1 MKEIMAV
8 IRMNKMNQTKKAL
21 AEAGLPAFVA
31 REGYGRGKGLVNQ
44 AVLDGAAAGNEEAI
58 ALLGSKGRLYPK
70 RIVSIVVPEK
80 CLGRPDIREQDRP
93 GRRRQNLCDAR
104 LRFRPGPDRR
114 GRRRGHRLARTRRT
128 SPDH

>member
-21 AEAGLPAFVA
+21 ADAGLPAFVA

-70 RIVSIVVPEK
+70 RIVSIVVP
-80 CLGRPDIREQDRP
+80 DDRV
-93 GRRRQNLCDAR
+93 QHAVDALISVNKTGQAGDGKIFVMPVSDSVR
-104 LRFRPGPDRR
+104 V
-114 GRRRGHRLARTRRT
+114 RTGE
-128 SPDH
+128 DGDAAIV

>member
-21 AEAGLPAFVA
+21 VDAGIPAFVA

-58 ALLGSKGRLYPK
+58 ALLGTRGRLYPK
-70 RIVSIVVPEK
+70 RIISIVVPDNQVKEAV
-80 CLGRPDIREQDRP
+80 
-93 GRRRQNLCDAR
+93 DALISVNKTGQAGDGKIFVLPVSDSVR
-104 LRFRPGPDRR
+104 V
-114 GRRRGHRLARTRRT
+114 RTGEAGEAAIV
-128 SPDH
+128 

>member
-21 AEAGLPAFVA
+21 ADAGIPAFVA

-58 ALLGSKGRLYPK
+58 ALLGTKGRLYPK
-70 RIVSIVVPEK
+70 RIISIVVPDSQVKEAVEALMSVNK
-80 CLGRPDIREQDRP
+80 TGQAGDGKIFVMPVSDSIRVRTGEA
-93 GRRRQNLCDAR
+93 GDA
-104 LRFRPGPDRR
+104 
-114 GRRRGHRLARTRRT
+114 AIV
-128 SPDH
+128 

>member
-21 AEAGLPAFVA
+21 ADAGIPAFVA

-58 ALLGSKGRLYPK
+58 ALLGTKGRLYPK
-70 RIVSIVVPEK
+70 RIISIVVPDNQVKEAV
-80 CLGRPDIREQDRP
+80 
-93 GRRRQNLCDAR
+93 DALISVNKTGQAGDGKIFVLPVSDSMR
-104 LRFRPGPDRR
+104 V
-114 GRRRGHRLARTRRT
+114 RTGEAGEAAIV
-128 SPDH
+128 

>member
-21 AEAGLPAFVA
+21 ADAGIPAFVA

-58 ALLGSKGRLYPK
+58 ALLGTKGRLYPK
-70 RIVSIVVPEK
+70 RIISIVVPDDQVKEAV
-80 CLGRPDIREQDRP
+80 
-93 GRRRQNLCDAR
+93 DALISVNKTGQAGDGKIFVMPVSDSVR
-104 LRFRPGPDRR
+104 V
-114 GRRRGHRLARTRRT
+114 RTGEAGEAAIV
-128 SPDH
+128 

>member
-70 RIVSIVVPEK
+70 RIVSIVVPDDQVK
-80 CLGRPDIREQDRP
+80 NAL
-93 GRRRQNLCDAR
+93 DALISVNKTGQAGDGKIFVMPVSDSVR
-104 LRFRPGPDRR
+104 V
-114 GRRRGHRLARTRRT
+114 RTGE
-128 SPDH
+128 DGDAAIV

>member
-1 MKEIMAV
+1 MKEIMAI

-44 AVLDGAAAGNEEAI
+44 AVLDGAAEGNEEAI

-70 RIVSIVVPEK
+70 RILSIVVPDDKAETAIGAIVSVNK
-80 CLGRPDIREQDRP
+80 SGQAGDGKIFVMPVSDSVRVRTGED
-93 GRRRQNLCDAR
+93 GDA
-104 LRFRPGPDRR
+104 
-114 GRRRGHRLARTRRT
+114 AIV
-128 SPDH
+128 

>member
-21 AEAGLPAFVA
+21 ADAGIPAFVA

-58 ALLGSKGRLYPK
+58 ALLGTKGRLYPK
-70 RIVSIVVPEK
+70 RIISIVVPDNQVKEAV
-80 CLGRPDIREQDRP
+80 
-93 GRRRQNLCDAR
+93 DALISVNKTGQAGDGKIFVMPVSDSVR
-104 LRFRPGPDRR
+104 V
-114 GRRRGHRLARTRRT
+114 RTGEAG
-128 SPDH
+128 DAAIV